1 MTRNS
6 NLELCRIAS
15 MVMIVLNH
23 VVSLSGILDDGGF
36 HANTLLSLFFLLG
49 GKFGTNVF
57 VIIGLYF
64 LVDQKQFQTRR
75 IARIWLQTLFYL
87 IALNIVDVLVF
98 SSRISARTWLKSFF
112 PILGRSYWFVSSYII
127 LLFLLP
133 LLNKIYERLKIGR
146 RHILAGTML
155 FSILPTLTFNG
166 SLFGD
171 STVIR
176 LIFKL
181 LMFGPVW
188 FSFLYFL
195 VRYLKTHP
203 SIIGG
208 GSVRR
213 YITIFLCAYGF
224 MYLVEVLLYRE
235 GLQGNAFMR
244 MNYSTIRD
252 MSSFPCLIAAG
263 AFFMIF
269 LKLKI
274 RNRRRINRIASNTFG
289 IYLLHNH
296 ETTIPILWRGIFK
309 LDMLS
314 RSVWYLPYSM
324 LLVAVIFGVSMLI
337 EFIRKRA
344 EHVILD
350 NPCICDLCEQMDS
363 VLNAKFRWKLNSSDK
378 RGASL

>member
-1 MTRNS
+1 MVFFSVLSRQILKN
-6 NLELCRIAS
+6 AS
-15 MVMIVLNH
+15 IN
-23 VVSLSGILDDGGF
+23 
-36 HANTLLSLFFLLG
+36 N
-49 GKFGTNVF
+49 
-57 VIIGLYF
+57 
-64 LVDQKQFQTRR
+64 R
-75 IARIWLQTLFYL
+75 
-87 IALNIVDVLVF
+87 
-98 SSRISARTWLKSFF
+98 
-112 PILGRSYWFVSSYII
+112 
-127 LLFLLP
+127 
-133 LLNKIYERLKIGR
+133 
-146 RHILAGTML
+146 
-155 FSILPTLTFNG
+155 
-166 SLFGD
+166 
-171 STVIR
+171 
-176 LIFKL
+176 
-181 LMFGPVW
+181 
-188 FSFLYFL
+188 
-195 VRYLKTHP
+195 
-203 SIIGG
+203 G